1 MTCVISCLYA
11 FLNKTDHSN
20 VNNPNYR
27 LSILEKIFL
36 PNPIDIVLCFHNAF
50 RKDIA
55 QIDSSTLAIAR
66 SGGNLSPVLNRL
78 HSMDEILDYHAR
90 GEEAAV
96 FPAVDNV
103 APLVARAYLMDHR
116 ELDKMVNSLE
126 DMLLENSPDPL
137 QAARATAVLNSHLR
151 IHLDK
156 EDAHLYP
163 ILREKT
169 TFSQQVAIG
178 GIMSSK
184 IPPDRFPAAIAWLFP
199 LLDLNDQVTVTKGW
213 MTLMPAQVFANV
225 KPLIKNAVAEGWDS
239 IAQRIPE
246 LNEKI

>member
-1 MTCVISCLYA
+1 
-11 FLNKTDHSN
+11 
-20 VNNPNYR
+20 
-27 LSILEKIFL
+27 LSS
-36 PNPIDIVLCFHNAF
+36 PIDIVLCFHNAF

-55 QIDSSTLAIAR
+55 QIDTSVLEITR
-66 SGGNLSPVLNRL
+66 SGGNLSPILNRL
-78 HSMDEILDYHAR
+78 HSMNEILDYHAR

-116 ELDKMVNSLE
+116 ELDKMVESLE
-126 DMLLENSPDPL
+126 TMRLQKSPDPL
-137 QAARATAVLNSHLR
+137 LTARATAVLNSHLR
-151 IHLDK
+151 IHLGK
-156 EDAHLYP
+156 EDAHLYQ

-169 TFSQQVAIG
+169 TLTQQVAIG

-184 IPPDRFPAAIAWLFP
+184 IPPDRFPAAITWLMP

-213 MTLMPAQVFANV
+213 MTLMPPQIFASV
-225 KPLIKNAVAEGWDS
+225 KPLIEKVVAQSWDA

-246 LNEKI
+246 LNDK

>member
-1 MTCVISCLYA
+1 
-11 FLNKTDHSN
+11 
-20 VNNPNYR
+20 
-27 LSILEKIFL
+27 
-36 PNPIDIVLCFHNAF
+36 
-50 RKDIA
+50 
-55 QIDSSTLAIAR
+55 
-66 SGGNLSPVLNRL
+66 
-78 HSMDEILDYHAR
+78 MDEILDYHAR

-103 APLVARAYLMDHR
+103 APLVARTYLMDHR
-116 ELDKMVNSLE
+116 ELDKMVESLE
-126 DMLLENSPDPL
+126 AMRLQKTSDPL

-169 TFSQQVAIG
+169 TLSQQVAIG

-184 IPPDRFPAAIAWLFP
+184 IPPGRFPAAVAWLMP

-213 MTLMPAQVFANV
+213 MTFMPPQIFANV
-225 KPLIKNAVAEGWDS
+225 KPLIKNAVLEGWDA
-239 IAQRIPE
+239 ITQRIPE
-246 LNEKI
+246 LNNK

>member
-1 MTCVISCLYA
+1 M
-11 FLNKTDHSN
+11 
-20 VNNPNYR
+20 
-27 LSILEKIFL
+27 
-36 PNPIDIVLCFHNAF
+36 VLCFHNAF
-50 RKDIA
+50 RRDIA
-55 QIDSSTLAIAR
+55 EIDSQVLDIVR
-66 SGGNLSPVLNRL
+66 SDGNLTPVLDRL
-78 HSMDEILDYHAR
+78 HVMDEILDYHAR

-116 ELDKMVNSLE
+116 ELDKMVETLE
-126 DMLLENSPDPL
+126 GMRLQKSPDPL
-137 QAARATAVLNSHLR
+137 LASRATAVLNSHLR

-169 TFSQQVAIG
+169 TVTQQVAMG

-199 LLDLNDQVTVTKGW
+199 LLNLNDRVTVTRGW
-213 MTLMPAQVFANV
+213 MMFMPPQVFAGV
-225 KPLIKNAVAEGWDS
+225 KPIIKNAVAEGWDA
-239 IAQRIPE
+239 IVQRIPE
-246 LNEKI
+246 LNAK

>member
-1 MTCVISCLYA
+1 MS
-11 FLNKTDHSN
+11 S
-20 VNNPNYR
+20 
-27 LSILEKIFL
+27 
-36 PNPIDIVLCFHNAF
+36 PIDVIFCFHNAF

-55 QIDSSTLAIAR
+55 QIDSSVLNIAR
-66 SGGNLSPVLNRL
+66 SGGNLSPVLDRL

-116 ELDKMVNSLE
+116 ELDKMVESLE
-126 DMLLENSPDPL
+126 TTRLQKTPDPL
-137 QAARATAVLNSHLR
+137 QTARATAVLNSHLR

-169 TFSQQVAIG
+169 TLSQQVAIG

-184 IPPDRFPAAIAWLFP
+184 IPPDRFPEAVAWLMP
-199 LLDLNDQVTVTKGW
+199 LLDLNDQVTVTIGW
-213 MTLMPAQVFANV
+213 MTFMPPQIFANV
-225 KPLIKNAVAEGWDS
+225 KLLIKNAVVEGWDA
-239 IAQRIPE
+239 ITQRIPE
-246 LNEKI
+246 LNNK

>member
-1 MTCVISCLYA
+1 MS
-11 FLNKTDHSN
+11 S
-20 VNNPNYR
+20 
-27 LSILEKIFL
+27 
-36 PNPIDIVLCFHNAF
+36 PIDVILCFHNAF

-55 QIDSSTLAIAR
+55 QIDTSVLNITR
-66 SGGNLSPVLNRL
+66 SGGNLSPVLDRL
-78 HSMDEILDYHAR
+78 HSMNEILDYHAR

-116 ELDKMVNSLE
+116 ELDKMVESLE
-126 DMLLENSPDPL
+126 DMRLQKSPDPL
-137 QAARATAVLNSHLR
+137 QATRATAVLNSHLR
-151 IHLDK
+151 IHLNK

-169 TFSQQVAIG
+169 TLSQQVTIG

-184 IPPDRFPAAIAWLFP
+184 IPPDRFPAAIAWLMP
-199 LLDLNDQVTVTKGW
+199 LLDQNDQVTVTKGW
-213 MTLMPAQVFANV
+213 MTFMPPQMYANV
-225 KPLIKNAVAEGWDS
+225 KPLIKNAVAQGWNM

-246 LNEKI
+246 LNNK